1 MFGSGWLEGKKRADF
16 VGVVVAAD
24 SLWTVVFTEPKNAYA
39 TNGVL
44 LGP

>member
-24 SLWTVVFTEPKNAYA
+24 SL
-39 TNGVL
+39 
-44 LGP
+44 